1 VATHRVT
8 LPACALSNNCPTIP
22 RCKVRGVCDE
32 YYSVKKFRNAYK
44 RLVVTLGDN
53 SFWPEV
59 DIGVPVGAPLVK
71 RPVGQQRK
79 KNRIKSYIEGGSGSR
94 KKKGGKEKS
103 KKLF

>member
-79 KNRIKSYIEGGSGSR
+79 K
-94 KKKGGKEKS
+94 
-103 KKLF
+103 